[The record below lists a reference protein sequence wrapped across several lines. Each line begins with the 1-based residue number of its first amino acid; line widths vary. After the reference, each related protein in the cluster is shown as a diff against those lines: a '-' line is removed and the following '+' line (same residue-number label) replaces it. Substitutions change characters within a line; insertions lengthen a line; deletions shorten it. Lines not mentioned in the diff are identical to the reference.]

1 MTDEIKKM
9 KAVPYASAV
18 GSLVYAMLCTRP
30 DICFVVGMVSRFQS
44 NPGREHWTVV
54 KRIIMYLKRTRDYML
69 VYHSGD
75 LAPIGYT
82 DSDFQSDRDSRKS
95 ISGYVFTI
103 EGGAIS
109 WRSIKQSC
117 IADST
122 MEAEYVAASEAA
134 KEVVWFGNFLKEL
147 NVVPSVQAPIVLYCD
162 NSGAVANSKEPRSHK
177 RSKHIE
183 RKYHLIRD
191 ITQRGDARVLKI
203 ASEDNLADPSTKSLP
218 QKIFDKHVEGIG
230 VRVVDA

>member
-1 MTDEIKKM
+1 M
-9 KAVPYASAV
+9 KVIPYASAI
-18 GSLVYAMLCTRP
+18 GSLMYAMLCTRP

-44 NPGREHWTVV
+44 NRGREHWTAV
-54 KRIIMYLKRTRDYML
+54 KHIIKYLKRTRDYML

-95 ISGYVFTI
+95 TSGYDFTLG
-103 EGGAIS
+103 GGAIS

-117 IADST
+117 VANST
-122 MEAEYVAASEAA
+122 MEAEYVAASEAT
-134 KEVVWFGNFLKEL
+134 KEAVWLRNFLKEL
-147 NVVPSVQAPIVLYCD
+147 NVVSSVQAPIVLYYD

-183 RKYHLIRD
+183 RKYHLIWD

-203 ASEDNLADPSTKSLP
+203 ALEDNLADLFTKSLT
-218 QKIFDKHVEGIG
+218 QKIFDKHVEEVGIK
-230 VRVVDA
+230 VVDAWL